1 MLTTLPKNSLKVKIS
16 LSSVVTKITDKIKSE
31 IKDINLDE
39 VKKDIEIIVYIMKLI
54 DEALSNNEIVDKNV
68 SKKIC
73 KNELLTVVLKQLFQ
87 NISDEELSDFD
98 SKIEFILNNNIIKKK
113 SIILKQ
119 LKSVSN
125 FFFKK

>member
-39 VKKDIEIIVYIMKLI
+39 VKKDIEIIVYIMELI

-98 SKIEFILNNNIIKKK
+98 SKIEFILNNNIIKK

-125 FFFKK
+125 LFFKK

>member
-68 SKKIC
+68 SKK
-73 KNELLTVVLKQLFQ
+73 
-87 NISDEELSDFD
+87 
-98 SKIEFILNNNIIKKK
+98 
-113 SIILKQ
+113 
-119 LKSVSN
+119 SVKMN
-125 FFFKK
+125 Y